1 VQEVVAPGE
10 QYVKARDLA
19 ERIAKVA
26 PLGVQAVLKSARL
39 ARLDGERAAAEVL
52 FKDLMPIL
60 KSDDAREG
68 VQSFLERRE
77 ANFKG
82 R

>member
-1 VQEVVAPGE
+1 VPAGQQVERAIE
-10 QYVKARDLA
+10 LA
-19 ERIAKVA
+19 ERVAKQA
-26 PLGVQAVLKSARL
+26 PLGVRAVLKSARTL
-39 ARLDGERAAAEVL
+39 VYEGDRAAAARL
-52 FKDLMPIL
+52 LPDLAPIMQ
-60 KSDDAREG
+60 SEDAQEG